1 MFSRNLFDLATA
13 FRTIRRQPAFT
24 AIVVGT
30 LALGIGTTTAMFAL
44 VHAALLRRLPYEDPD
59 RLVLAR
65 RTYPGRLMMWN
76 SPPDYYDYKDQTP
89 GFQALAASHYEA
101 TDTRLFGGER
111 PETVRGLEVTHDLI
125 PMLGVRPVAGRLF
138 TEAEARA
145 DAPEVVLVSARLAE
159 RRFGSA
165 QAAVGKT
172 LVIFRRKV
180 AATVVG
186 VLPSTFR
193 FLDSADLWIPI
204 RRGKGDGPNMR
215 MAHNWVLVGRL
226 KPGVTVEAVQRQLDV
241 VSSRLQREYPATN
254 AQKGLRVDP
263 LQSTLMAPQ
272 RPAILVLTGAV
283 ALILLIACANVAGM
297 LLTRSVSRRQELAV
311 RAALGA
317 TRGRMAAQLVTESVL
332 LGALAGVAGVL
343 LAGWLRP
350 LLALVT
356 GLAEAGVV
364 ASGTEAQVLLFA
376 VTASIATGVLSG
388 VVPALRLSS
397 LGLAEHLA
405 PGGRATD
412 GRSGAHLRKVLVTA
426 QVALSCLLLV
436 GAGLLVKSLAGLMTT
451 DLRFNTEQLLAAS
464 FDLPVT
470 DSEGRRRFAS
480 LVQEDL
486 AAIPGVT
493 DVALTS
499 HLPVLEPWEDPL
511 VWPKDRPPLDR
522 SQARSALWR
531 RVTPGFFRLM
541 GIRLLA
547 GRDLSADDRPDSPR
561 VMVVNDTFARQI
573 LPGEQAV
580 GQRVMMGNPA
590 SPDEYLI
597 VGVVETARTEGVVGL
612 PKPSAYVS
620 TNQSPLPRAR
630 VLMRSGLPPE
640 QLTRAVRKAIA
651 ARNADLVVN
660 PVVTIDSLL
669 ADSLFSQRVT
679 ALTILGFAGLALL
692 LAALGLYGVLAHDVA
707 RRTHEIGVRVA
718 LGAGAGRVM
727 RQVLWRSA
735 SMVGPGIVTG
745 LLAALAVT
753 RVMSRFVG
761 QDQVHQQQAALFPH
775 GVAPVDPLTVAAVT
789 GLLALVALAASAR
802 PAWRASHVDPVRAL
816 RGE

>member
-1 MFSRNLFDLATA
+1 MFSRNLLDVAAAL
-13 FRTIRRQPAFT
+13 RTIRRQPAFT
-24 AIVVGT
+24 AVVVGT
-30 LALGIGTTTAMFAL
+30 LALGIGATTAMFAL
-44 VHAALLRRLPYEDPD
+44 VHAALLRQLPFEDPD

-65 RTYPGRLMMWN
+65 RTYPGRLLMWN

-89 GFQALAASHYEA
+89 GFQTLAASHYEA

-111 PETVRGLEVTHDLI
+111 PETVRALEVTHDLL

-138 TEAEARA
+138 TEAEAA
-145 DAPEVVLVSARLAE
+145 AGAPYVVLLNAPLAE

-172 LVIFRRKV
+172 LTIFRRKA

-193 FLDSADLWIPI
+193 FLDSADMWIPI
-204 RRGKGDGPNMR
+204 RRGEGDGPDMR
-215 MAHNWVLVGRL
+215 MAHNWILVGRL
-226 KPGVTVEAVQRQLDV
+226 KPGVSIEAVQRQLDV
-241 VSSRLQREYPATN
+241 VSSRLQRQYPGTN
-254 AQKGLRVDP
+254 KVKGLRVDP

-272 RPAILVLTGAV
+272 RPVLLMLTGAV

-317 TRGRMAAQLVTESVL
+317 TRGRMAAQLVTESVV

-343 LAGWLRP
+343 LAAWLRP

-356 GLAEAGVV
+356 GLDEAGV
-364 ASGTEAQVLLFA
+364 ASSSVEAQVLLFA
-376 VTASIATGVLSG
+376 LAASIATGVLSG

-397 LGLAEHLA
+397 FDLSEQLA

-412 GRSGAHLRKVLVTA
+412 GRSGARLRRLLVSG

-436 GAGLLVKSLAGLMTT
+436 CAGLLVRSLAGLMTT
-451 DLRFNTEQLLAAS
+451 DLRFNAGQLLVAS
-464 FDLPVT
+464 FDLPLT
-470 DSEGRRRFAS
+470 DSEGRRRFVS

-493 DVALTS
+493 DVAFTS
-499 HLPVLEPWEDPL
+499 HMPIAEPWEDPP
-511 VWPKDRPPLDR
+511 VWPKDRPPLDPSHR
-522 SQARSALWR
+522 RSALWR
-531 RVTPGFFRLM
+531 RVTPGFFKTM

-547 GRDLSADDRPDSPR
+547 GRDLSPADRSEGPR

-597 VGVVETARTEGVVGL
+597 VGVVETARTEGVVGQ
-612 PKPSAYVS
+612 PQPSVYTSVS
-620 TNQSPLPRAR
+620 QSPLPRAR
-630 VLMRSGLPPE
+630 VLMRSGIPPE
-640 QLTRAVRKAIA
+640 QLTRAVRRAIA

-669 ADSLFSQRVT
+669 ADSLFSRRVT
-679 ALTILGFAGLALL
+679 ALTVLGLAGLALL

-727 RQVLWRSA
+727 KQVLWRSA
-735 SMVGPGIVTG
+735 SMVGPGIAAG
-745 LLAALAVT
+745 LLAALAT
-753 RVMSRFVG
+753 TTVMSRFVG
-761 QDQVHQQQAALFPH
+761 QDAAQQHRAGLVLD
-775 GVAPVDPLTVAAVT
+775 GVGRADPLTMAAVT
-789 GLLALVALAASAR
+789 GLLALVALAASAW